1 MHLSAV
7 LWDLD
12 GTIVDTGPIHWLAW
26 RDTMAAEGRVLTY
39 EQFARTFGLRN
50 DLTVPALYGA
60 EVSEA
65 EIARIGDAKEAR
77 FRERVAAQ
85 PPALLPGV
93 LHWLAVLRS
102 AGWRQA
108 LATMA
113 PRLNLE
119 ALVAG
124 LELGAYFEAAVAAED
139 VERPKPDPQVFVL
152 AAQRLGVPPERCVV
166 VEDTAA
172 GVEAARRAGM
182 RCIGVNRDHAGLGA
196 DVLVPALDELPPD
209 AFARLVNGVQ
219 D

>member
-1 MHLSAV
+1 MPLSAA

-12 GTIVDTGPIHWLAW
+12 GTIVDTAPFHWLAW
-26 RDTMAAEGRVLTY
+26 RDTLADEGHTLTY
-39 EQFARTFGLRN
+39 ERFATTFGLRN
-50 DLTVPALYGA
+50 DQTLPALLGA
-60 EVSEA
+60 EVSDA
-65 EIARIGDAKEAR
+65 EIARLGDAKEAR
-77 FRERVAAQ
+77 FREMIAAR
-85 PPALLPGV
+85 PPATLPGA
-93 LHWLAVLRS
+93 LYWLAVLRS
-102 AGWRQA
+102 TGWRQA

-119 ALVAG
+119 VIVAS

-172 GVEAARRAGM
+172 GVEAAHRAGM
-182 RCIGVNRDHAGLGA
+182 RCIGVNRDHADLGA
-196 DVLVPALDELPPD
+196 DLLVPALDELPPD